1 LAQPVKQRILE
12 MVDTALYHLMQQET
26 AEETS
31 TEQAVPADAEK
42 AADEK
47 KDLAADSE
55 NKSASSK
62 RGTAL
67 YKLTSILGKPL
78 TTEYQFGSLK
88 FSRSF
93 SEMLAV
99 ANQLE
104 ILIAQAMMMRRSEW
118 QQHLQVELSSDRQT
132 LRVRYWQ

>member
-1 LAQPVKQRILE
+1 

-26 AEETS
+26 AEETPTEVAVS
-31 TEQAVPADAEK
+31 TD
-42 AADEK
+42 DEK
-47 KDLAADSE
+47 IEDDKKNLAAQSE
-55 NKSASSK
+55 PKSASSK

-67 YKLTSILGKPL
+67 YKLTSILGKHL
-78 TTEYQFGSLK
+78 TTEYQSGSLK
-88 FSRSF
+88 LSRSL

-118 QQHLQVELSSDRQT
+118 QQHLQVELASDRQT
-132 LRVRYWQ
+132 LRIRYWQ